1 MARSRGGGDE
11 RRWRKQLRHT
21 RIGRGSAVGSPEQM
35 GRCGRWHQRLDRL
48 MEVARELSLSSAQ
61 EFVEALERIGYRD
74 GQNLFGAPYDLRY
87 AAPVL
92 GLPSREFSMFC
103 GNLTALVEHAS
114 SKNRGKPVFLVSHS
128 QGGQFALEFLSRSP
142 LAWRRRLVK
151 HFFMAS
157 TGTGG
162 IVVSMKGLASKDGGD
177 VMSTRRVRRSFASA
191 FDALP
196 SPTVFGDETP
206 LVVTRARDY
215 TARDMP
221 EFLSA
226 IGLPESAVGLYLSRA
241 LPVALNLRAPLVP
254 MTCINGVGVATPEK
268 LVYWDSD
275 LGKDPEVVYGDGDG
289 AVNLAGILALD
300 TVIGHDPA
308 QSGCYRSIKMA
319 NTTHAGVVSD
329 GLAVDRLIDEILEAN
344 RATETCVLATSGH
357 STI

>member
-11 RRWRKQLRHT
+11 RRWRKQLRHA

-35 GRCGRWHQRLDRL
+35 GR
-48 MEVARELSLSSAQ
+48 
-61 EFVEALERIGYRD
+61 FVEALERIGYRD

-114 SKNRGKPVFLVSHS
+114 SKNRGKPVVLVSHS
-128 QGGQFALEFLSRSP
+128 QCGQFALEFLSRSP
-142 LAWRRRLVK
+142 PAWRRRLVK

-162 IVVSMKGLASKDGGD
+162 IVGLASKDGGD

-254 MTCINGVGVATPEK
+254 MTCINGVGVATLEK
-268 LVYWDSD
+268 LVYWDSELD
-275 LGKDPEVVYGDGDG
+275 KDPEVVYGDGDG

-308 QSGCYRSIKMA
+308 QRGCYRSIKMA

-329 GLAVDRLIDEILEAN
+329 GLAVDRLIDEIHEAN